1 MHKASHALPPL
12 ACSLACLLNCS
23 LACSHVAMQPRSQA
37 ALFVLPSCPTYLL
50 ACLLACS
57 LDCLLASL
65 ARLLACV
72 LAAMQPFLTTY
83 LQPAAPFLFVCP
95 PLCFET
101 WLRSLVCSL
110 SCSLCL
116 LARLPACSPCSP
128 LLCLFASFFF
138 LLPACISLFVVP
150 CVRSF
155 VHALHTLLQLGIEGV
170 RRIHSLVFLP
180 L

>member
-12 ACSLACLLNCS
+12 ACSLACLLTCS

-65 ARLLACV
+65 ARVLACLLTRLLACFTRS
-72 LAAMQPFLTTY
+72 LACLRAGSH
-83 LQPAAPFLFVCP
+83 AALSYYMPTACSPFLFVCP

-110 SCSLCL
+110 SCSLCV
-116 LARLPACSPCSP
+116 LARLPACSTRSPFFVCLP
-128 LLCLFASFFF
+128 LLFLFCC
-138 LLPACISLFVVP
+138 LPASL
-150 CVRSF
+150 S
-155 VHALHTLLQLGIEGV
+155 LL
-170 RRIHSLVFLP
+170 SLA
-180 L
+180 